1 MTRMIDARVPVAFGT
16 HTTAQADDIILQDGL
31 APAAGHPVACACCPV
46 RTPAAEALGQL
57 FAQRA
62 RGETP
67 FFRRVLVIGG
77 PEHQT
82 AVRVALDCDP
92 VVSARFRLA

>member
-1 MTRMIDARVPVAFGT
+1 MIDARVPVAFGG
-16 HTTAQADDIILQDGL
+16 HTMEEAGDIVLLDGPG
-31 APAAGHPVACACCPV
+31 AAAGHPVACACCSV

-62 RGETP
+62 RSETP
-67 FFRRVLVIGG
+67 FFRRVLVIVSA
-77 PEHQT
+77 EHEA
-82 AVRVALDCDP
+82 AVRAALDFDP